1 MSSSPIRCDADA
13 LLRAMM
19 KRDLSVMT
27 TASLTGISRDVI
39 SKLIRSNCAIS
50 LKTAKKLQ
58 EHFGDDVIIFEK
70 EEATMIQDMTLPREP
85 RERFF
90 TLCKAADN
98 LSLSKAMREEI
109 TRAEAKG
116 YELTGTYSDLTGRTL
131 SAILKFELVKTN
143 E

>member
-1 MSSSPIRCDADA
+1 MSCSPIRCDADA

-19 KRDLSVMT
+19 KRDLSVMS

-70 EEATMIQDMTLPREP
+70 EEVTLIQDMTLPRE
-85 RERFF
+85 RFF
-90 TLCKAADN
+90 KLCKATDN
-98 LSLSKAMREEI
+98 KALSKAMNAEI
-109 TRAEAKG
+109 ARAEAQG

-131 SAILKFELVKTN
+131 SAILKFELVK
-143 E
+143 ED

>member
-1 MSSSPIRCDADA
+1 MSCSPIRCDADA

-70 EEATMIQDMTLPREP
+70 EAKPMIQDLTNPQEKIYKQCTLPDLNSVVKAQEREDYKLTAL
-85 RERFF
+85 ERM
-90 TLCKAADN
+90 TTG
-98 LSLSKAMREEI
+98 EI
-109 TRAEAKG
+109 LLTFERA
-116 YELTGTYSDLTGRTL
+116 R
-131 SAILKFELVKTN
+131 N
-143 E
+143 

>member
-1 MSSSPIRCDADA
+1 MSCSPIRCDADA

-19 KRDLSVMT
+19 KRDLSVMS

-70 EEATMIQDMTLPREP
+70 EEVTLIQDMTMPRK
-85 RERFF
+85 RFF
-90 TLCKAADN
+90 KLCKATDN
-98 LSLSKAMREEI
+98 LSLSKAMNEEI
-109 TRAEAKG
+109 ARAEAQG
-116 YELTGTYSDLTGRTL
+116 YELTGTYQDLTGKVV
-131 SAILKFELVKTN
+131 SAILKFELVK
-143 E
+143 ED

>member
-1 MSSSPIRCDADA
+1 MSCSPIRCDADA

-27 TASLTGISRDVI
+27 TASLTGISRDVL
-39 SKLIRSNCAIS
+39 SRLIRSDCAIS

-70 EEATMIQDMTLPREP
+70 EDKAIMIQDMTLPRA
-85 RERFF
+85 RFF
-90 TLCKAADN
+90 KLCKATDN
-98 LSLSKAMREEI
+98 LSLSKAMNEEI
-109 TRAEAKG
+109 ARAEAQG